1 MKKMMLL
8 LASLV
13 ALTACSQSKQDTKE
27 STSTQT
33 AKETKVSESSK
44 KEKELKFVVAPQY
57 EGKTSD
63 LIELG
68 KKLVKEHP
76 ELGSE
81 GHMAIYFTGAVSDG
95 RAALMLVN
103 KTDVDIKKDLNF
115 SISWS
120 YDSKTIFE
128 NQKVSYFIK
137 DSGELPSH
145 TATLILLPLNE
156 EQQSIVDGMS
166 DPSKMT
172 LQMSD
177 VNAVE

>member
-13 ALTACSQSKQDTKE
+13 VLTACSQPKQDTKE
-27 STSTQT
+27 STASKTEQT
-33 AKETKVSESSK
+33 TNTSSSINE
-44 KEKELKFVVAPQY
+44 EKGLKFVVAPQY

-76 ELGSE
+76 EVGSE
-81 GHMAIYFTGAVSDG
+81 GHMAIYYTGAVSDG

-115 SISWS
+115 SITWS
-120 YDSKTIFE
+120 YDGKAIFE

-145 TATLILLPLNE
+145 TATLILLPLNA
-156 EQQSIVDGMS
+156 EQLEIVDGMS
-166 DPSKMT
+166 DPSKMI

-177 VNAVE
+177 VSAVN

>member
-1 MKKMMLL
+1 MKKMLVL
-8 LASLV
+8 LASVL
-13 ALTACSQSKQDTKE
+13 ALTACAQLNKKVKEATASKTEQTTNA
-27 STSTQT
+27 TSS
-33 AKETKVSESSK
+33 AKEGQA
-44 KEKELKFVVAPQY
+44 LKFVVAPQY
-57 EGKTSD
+57 EGKTSE

-68 KKLVKEHP
+68 KKLVKDHP

-81 GHMAIYFTGAVSDG
+81 GNMALYFTGAISEE

-115 SISWS
+115 SITWS
-120 YDSKTIFE
+120 YDGKTIFE

-156 EQQSIVDGMS
+156 EQMKIVDGMS
-166 DPSKMT
+166 DPSKMI
-172 LQMSD
+172 LRMSD